1 MKLPEVRKYLK
12 KEKLDAIVLFN
23 KDPCFNYFFG
33 GDFEYGIM
41 ILARKGNYLLLT
53 KLYGPKVPGFKIV
66 YWDKFD
72 KDLKVFAKKH
82 KIKRV
87 GANYD
92 KLLLKQKKFLSKHF
106 KTRDASEFLG
116 DIRQTKTKEEIARI
130 KTACR
135 ITDHIFSL
143 IVKNFKKFKTESD
156 IMKFIKIKAL
166 ELADGVSFEPIVASG
181 RNAVVA
187 HHNPNSKLMRG
198 FLILDFG
205 VKYKGYISDMT
216 RTLYLGKPTQK
227 EIETYNKVLY
237 VQKKCIDK
245 ARLNL
250 NAGRLYNYSIKLF
263 GKDAKY
269 FVHGLGHGIGVEIH
283 ERPSFGLKG
292 KDRLANGSIFTIEPG
307 YYNQKM
313 GVGIRIEDDVLLL
326 AGNKKEILT
335 KSTKRLICIKR

>member
-41 ILARKGNYLLLT
+41 ILTQKGNYLLLT

-72 KDLKVFAKKH
+72 KDLDVFAKKH

-106 KTRDASEFLG
+106 KVRDASEFIG
-116 DIRQTKTKEEIARI
+116 YIRQTKTAEEIARI

-135 ITDHIFSL
+135 ITDQIFSL
-143 IVKNFKKFKTESD
+143 ILRDFKKFKTESD
-156 IMKFIKIKAL
+156 IMKFIKIKSI
-166 ELADGVSFEPIVASG
+166 ELADGISFEPIVASG
-181 RNAVVA
+181 RNAVIA
-187 HHNPNSKLMRG
+187 HHNPDSKLMKG
-198 FLILDFG
+198 FLIMDFG
-205 VKYKGYISDMT
+205 VRHKGYVSDMT
-216 RTLYLGKPTQK
+216 RTLYLGKPNKK
-227 EIETYNKVLY
+227 EIEIYNKVLNI
-237 VQKKCIDK
+237 QEKCIAK
-245 ARLNL
+245 VKLYL

-292 KDRLANGSIFTIEPG
+292 KDKLAKGSIFTIEPG
-307 YYNQKM
+307 YYNQKT

-326 AGNKKEILT
+326 GKKKEILT
-335 KSTKRLICIKR
+335 KSTKNLICIKR